1 MLDYGH
7 NPYLVAA
14 SLAIALMSGF
24 TGLSLTRG
32 ASAMPPVQRKLVVAM
47 SAVALGGGIW
57 SMHFVAMLG
66 LRLPVLFYYDA
77 LVTLASALVA
87 ILLTG
92 LALLLVH
99 FGERTPRRIVLA
111 GATIGVGIP
120 VMHYLGMSGMQLC
133 RPVYSP
139 VGVGL
144 AALSSLMLCIGSFW
158 ICYGQRTARSILLG
172 TVGFGFAVFAV
183 HFIAMAGTGFVKVES
198 ATAIGPAL
206 SNDVLAFGVT
216 IAAFVIS
223 GGFLLTGVTFAEHPA
238 QAMVPAPDAPE
249 PEAQPREI
257 LPIRIP
263 FEKDGRTHFLPE
275 CDVAAVRAEGH
286 YCFIYAADDRL
297 FSPWSITM
305 MEENIT
311 DPAFVRSHRSYL
323 VNTRFVSSF
332 ERKKDSAVCYFD
344 GVDALEKAPVS
355 RSRIGSVLERL
366 GL

>member
-1 MLDYGH
+1 MLEYEH
-7 NPYLVAA
+7 NPLLVAA

-32 ASAMPPVQRKLVVAM
+32 ASALPALQRKLVVAM

-66 LRLPVLFYYDA
+66 LQLPVLFYYDA

-99 FGERTPRRIVLA
+99 FGERTSKRIVLA
-111 GATIGVGIP
+111 GATVGIGIP

-139 VGVGL
+139 LGVGL
-144 AALSSLMLCIGSFW
+144 ALISSLALCIGSFW
-158 ICYGQRTARSILLG
+158 ICYGERTARSILLG
-172 TVGFGFAVFAV
+172 TLGFGLAVFAV
-183 HFIAMAGTGFVKVES
+183 HFIAMGGTGFVKVES
-198 ATAIGPAL
+198 VRAIGPAL

-223 GGFLLTGVTFAEHPA
+223 GAFLLTGVTFVERPEE
-238 QAMVPAPDAPE
+238 VPETPDAP
-249 PEAQPREI
+249 PDD

-263 FEKDGRTHFLPE
+263 FEKDGRTHFVPE
-275 CDVAAVRAEGH
+275 AEVAAIRAEGH
-286 YCFIYAADDRL
+286 YCYIYAAEDRL

-305 MEENIT
+305 MENNLT
-311 DPAFVRSHRSYL
+311 DPRFVR
-323 VNTRFVSSF
+323 
-332 ERKKDSAVCYFD
+332 
-344 GVDALEKAPVS
+344 
-355 RSRIGSVLERL
+355 
-366 GL
+366 